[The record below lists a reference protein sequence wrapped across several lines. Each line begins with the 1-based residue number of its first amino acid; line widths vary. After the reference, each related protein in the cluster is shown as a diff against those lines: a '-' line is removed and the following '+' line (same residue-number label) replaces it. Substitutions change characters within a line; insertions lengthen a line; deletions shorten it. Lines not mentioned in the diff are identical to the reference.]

1 MNDAQALDEL
11 IARLVLL
18 RERAG
23 SPLFR
28 KALQT
33 VRVAIGHTMLAE
45 AERKAGVGRTNG
57 KVVQF
62 PIGRR
67 QRISGANMSRP
78 QDA

>member
-1 MNDAQALDEL
+1 MDEL
-11 IARLVLL
+11 LARLVLL

-33 VRVAIGHTMLAE
+33 ARVAIGQTILAE
-45 AERKAGVGRTNG
+45 AERKAGVGRTSG

-67 QRISGANMSRP
+67 LRASGADRSHP